1 MTPGTRPP
9 GTRPARAGGRAP
21 QQGVEPMSH
30 DTDRID
36 RLEMRVAEQERVI
49 EDLDATVTAQ
59 WTAID
64 QLRRQLGQFVDRLAD
79 AERRLPAEPDAP
91 PPHY

>member
-1 MTPGTRPP
+1 MTDETERL
-9 GTRPARAGGRAP
+9 
-21 QQGVEPMSH
+21 
-30 DTDRID
+30 D
-36 RLEMRVAEQERVI
+36 RLEMRLAEQERVM

-64 QLRRQLGQFVDRLAD
+64 GLKRELGRLLDRLTD